1 MQQLF
6 QRLHQEN
13 LWDIFYRTE
22 MRLLPLLARMEL
34 TGITIDVATV
44 TDIGRILTE
53 EASTLQAEAQALAG
67 KEFNLASS
75 KQVECGVSY
84 MHCSLCFSSINGIFH
99 FFFKK
104 NPIFCPNHRV
114 AQAGGLSAPSF
125 TYRVDLRW

>member
-84 MHCSLCFSSINGIFH
+84 MHCSLCFPSINGIFH
-99 FFFKK
+99 LTKRRK
-104 NPIFCPNHRV
+104 SPS
-114 AQAGGLSAPSF
+114 GSASWGFVCSILFLPGRF
-125 TYRVDLRW
+125 TVVS